1 MKTSIT
7 RRWVKG
13 NILVTATIL
22 ILAEIV
28 LSIFIVSSYYD
39 ETRQAMLSRLENISG
54 QLLVAG
60 SVTPNERASTLNLMV
75 EEFSEANKFE
85 LMLIGHDGGIV
96 TSSGSATVYGGI
108 SQDVDLALSSDNGIG
123 EYVGQTSRNEP
134 IMSLSML
141 VPYTTTNISAIRIV
155 VSLVGVNQAIIS
167 SIGITIFV
175 ALAIFMFS
183 LVTGIL
189 FVRSIVNPIS
199 KIERIATR
207 IAGGDFNVRIDN
219 NYDDEIGKLC
229 DTINNMAGSLSE
241 SERLKNDFI
250 SSISHELRTPL
261 TAIKGWTET
270 LGTVGNLDTV
280 NTKKAMRVIGGEADR
295 LTDMVEGLLD
305 FSRIQNNGL
314 VVVKERIDLIA
325 ELADAVQIAGG
336 RAAGEGVQI
345 VFDEPIEVIA
355 LEADRNRMR
364 QVFLNILDN
373 AAKYSPQSG
382 RIYVTVE
389 DSKKQ
394 VVVMIEDEG
403 TGIPNEE
410 INNVKEKFYKAS
422 GSKKGSG
429 IGLAVVEE
437 ILKAHD
443 SEMELSNRK
452 AGGLCVKIT
461 LNKVETL

>member
-7 RRWVKG
+7 RRWIKG

-39 ETRQAMLSRLENISG
+39 DTRQALITRLENVSG

-60 SVTPNERASTLNLMV
+60 SVAPNERASTLNRMV

-85 LMLIGHDGGIV
+85 FMLIGHDGNIV
-96 TSSGSATVYGGI
+96 SSSGSATVYGDMI
-108 SQDVDLALSSDNGIG
+108 QDLDLALSSDNGIG

-134 IMSLSML
+134 IMSMAML
-141 VPYTTTNISAIRIV
+141 VPYTTTDIAAIRMV
-155 VSLVGVNQAIIS
+155 VSLTGVNQAIIS
-167 SIGITIFV
+167 SIGLTIFI
-175 ALAIFMFS
+175 AIIIFAFS
-183 LVTGIL
+183 IITGIL

-219 NYDDEIGKLC
+219 NYDDEIGRLC
-229 DTINNMAGSLSE
+229 ATINNMAGNLSE

-270 LGTVGNLDTV
+270 LGTVDTLDSA
-280 NTKKAMRVIGGEADR
+280 NTKKAMKVIGSEADR
-295 LTDMVEGLLD
+295 LTEMVEGLLD
-305 FSRIQNNGL
+305 FSRIQNSGL
-314 VVVKERIDLIA
+314 VLVKERIDLIA
-325 ELADAVQIAGG
+325 ELADAVHIAAG
-336 RAAGEGVQI
+336 RASAEEVQI
-345 VFDEPIEVIA
+345 VFDEPIEAIV
-355 LEADRNRMR
+355 LHADRNRLR

-373 AAKYSPQSG
+373 AVKYSPRQG
-382 RIYVTVE
+382 HIYVAVE
-389 DSKKQ
+389 DALKK
-394 VVVMIEDEG
+394 VVVTIEDEG
-403 TGIPNEE
+403 NGIPISE
-410 INNVKEKFYKAS
+410 IKNVKEKFYKAS

-437 ILKAHD
+437 ILRAHD
-443 SEMELSNRK
+443 SDMNIYNRK
-452 AGGLCVKIT
+452 AGGLGVEIT
-461 LNKVETL
+461 LHKD